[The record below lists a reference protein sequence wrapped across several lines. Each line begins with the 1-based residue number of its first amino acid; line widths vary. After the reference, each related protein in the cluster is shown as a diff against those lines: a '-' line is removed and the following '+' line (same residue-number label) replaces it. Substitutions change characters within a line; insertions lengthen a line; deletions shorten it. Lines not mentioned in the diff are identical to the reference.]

1 MVESRLFSTSAKRW
15 TNQSVSEAVFRPDI
29 AALRFWS
36 ASSFCPFIMDDG
48 LTSAESDAV
57 VAVTG
62 VVATAIQTSKDYM
75 TPHSHLSTHR
85 DLQEIAD
92 KGWSVPT
99 HVLARIF
106 GQSNGTLDAWGKLTH
121 RLGFLIERTGNR
133 DMFRVFVARDQ

>member
-1 MVESRLFSTSAKRW
+1 MCLRQYSTQILQHCVSGLPHFVVR
-15 TNQSVSEAVFRPDI
+15 QS
-29 AALRFWS
+29 
-36 ASSFCPFIMDDG
+36 MDDG
-48 LTSAESDAV
+48 LTSAETDAV
-57 VAVTG
+57 VAIAG

-99 HVLARIF
+99 HVLARVF
-106 GQSNGTLDAWGKLTH
+106 GQSNGTLDAWGKVTH

>member
-1 MVESRLFSTSAKRW
+1 MSPRQCSDQISQHCVSGLPHFVVSQSR
-15 TNQSVSEAVFRPDI
+15 
-29 AALRFWS
+29 
-36 ASSFCPFIMDDG
+36 DDG
-48 LTSAESDAV
+48 LTSAETDAV
-57 VAVTG
+57 VAVAG

-75 TPHSHLSTHR
+75 TPHHHLSTHR
-85 DLQEIAD
+85 ELQEIAD

-106 GQSNGTLDAWGKLTH
+106 GQSNCTLDAWGKVTH

>member
-1 MVESRLFSTSAKRW
+1 
-15 TNQSVSEAVFRPDI
+15 
-29 AALRFWS
+29 
-36 ASSFCPFIMDDG
+36 MDDG
-48 LTSAESDAV
+48 LTSAETDAV
-57 VAVTG
+57 VAVAG

-99 HVLARIF
+99 HVLVRVF
-106 GQSNGTLDAWGKLTH
+106 GQSNCTLDAWGKVTH